1 MLLLISLSAVVQVCL
16 IYHVYRTGRPL
27 WWAFVILSIPV
38 VGSLLYYALELLPA
52 TGGRAGNVRVEEA
65 PAAHLLEKK
74 LAALALCPSVA
85 NKLAA
90 ADEYVKLGQYRQAV
104 DLYESA
110 LSGPH
115 ANDPT
120 LMLGLARAQVN
131 DGRYTPAQ
139 TTLARLADTD
149 PRYRRDE
156 ATLLRARIH
165 EGLGRS
171 EEALA
176 EYEEIALVW
185 VGLEARFRYALLL
198 ERLGFVR
205 QASVAFHD
213 LLDHARRYRVNPGSE
228 RQWIELAQ
236 NHLQALQMQ
245 FTQA

>member
-38 VGSLLYYALELLPA
+38 VGSLLYYALELLPVSS
-52 TGGRAGNVRVEEA
+52 GRTEDARPDQA
-65 PAAHLLEKK
+65 PAAQLLEKK

-85 NKLAA
+85 NKVAA
-90 ADEYVKLGQYRQAV
+90 ADEYVRLGQFTQAV
-104 DLYESA
+104 GLYESA
-110 LSGPH
+110 LTGPH
-115 ANDPT
+115 TDDPT
-120 LMLGLARAQVN
+120 LLLGLARAQVN
-131 DGRYTPAQ
+131 AGRFAPAQ
-139 TTLARLADTD
+139 ATLSRLADTD

-198 ERLGFVR
+198 ERLGFVM
-205 QASVAFHD
+205 QASAAFRE
-213 LLDHARRYRVNPGSE
+213 LLEHARRYRVNPGSE

-236 NHLQALQMQ
+236 NHLQSLQLQ
-245 FTQA
+245 VTQA